1 MGPRAVWWLAAMTSA
16 LRLSEVALIRTGRI
30 HRGAMRPRAAV
41 LAVTALLVACQ
52 GSSGPPEVVRQ
63 KNGLLAVGSG
73 LPPLKGTTLDG
84 RVVTNAD
91 MAGKT
96 VLVNTWFFE

>member
-1 MGPRAVWWLAAMTSA
+1 
-16 LRLSEVALIRTGRI
+16 
-30 HRGAMRPRAAV
+30 MRPIAAV
-41 LAVTALLVACQ
+41 LAVSALLLACQ
-52 GSSGPPEVVRQ
+52 GGASEPPEVVRQ
-63 KNGLLAVGSG
+63 KNGLLAEGSG

-91 MAGKT
+91 LAGKT